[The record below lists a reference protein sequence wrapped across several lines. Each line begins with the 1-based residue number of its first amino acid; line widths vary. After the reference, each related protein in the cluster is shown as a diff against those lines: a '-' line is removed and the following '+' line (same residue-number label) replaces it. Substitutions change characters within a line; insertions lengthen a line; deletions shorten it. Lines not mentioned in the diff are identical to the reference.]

1 MGPVT
6 EIDTK
11 AKYAL
16 MDMHDWE
23 KVCNR
28 PTLVAT
34 EDEGTDQGSA
44 RPLPRLL
51 QKISFFFIKVK
62 ICIKW
67 KKLLQEQK
75 ILPWNG
81 RTYFKEWNDK

>member
-1 MGPVT
+1 
-6 EIDTK
+6 
-11 AKYAL
+11 
-16 MDMHDWE
+16 MDMHNRE
-23 KVCNR
+23 KVYNR

-44 RPLPRLL
+44 RPLPRLV

-67 KKLLQEQK
+67 KKLLQEEK

-81 RTYFKEWNDK
+81 RTYFKE